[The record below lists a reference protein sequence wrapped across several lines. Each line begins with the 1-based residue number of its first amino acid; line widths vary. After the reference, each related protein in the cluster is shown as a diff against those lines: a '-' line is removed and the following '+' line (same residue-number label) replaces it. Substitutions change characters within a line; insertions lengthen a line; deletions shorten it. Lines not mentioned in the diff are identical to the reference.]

1 MSLQSKLALC
11 CCAVAVTLAGCA
23 VNKDW
28 VAAGGS
34 RADGTVK
41 LAYEYGEFQKP
52 MVSRDQ
58 AVRTATDRCA
68 AWGYTGA
75 EPFGEVLTNCIN
87 GNAYGCN
94 VYRVTAEFQ
103 CTGQPD
109 RPR

>member
-52 MVSRDQ
+52 ALLGIVWVDFHEFRGLG
-58 AVRTATDRCA
+58 
-68 AWGYTGA
+68 AWKSA
-75 EPFGEVLTNCIN
+75 L
-87 GNAYGCN
+87 
-94 VYRVTAEFQ
+94 
-103 CTGQPD
+103 
-109 RPR
+109 